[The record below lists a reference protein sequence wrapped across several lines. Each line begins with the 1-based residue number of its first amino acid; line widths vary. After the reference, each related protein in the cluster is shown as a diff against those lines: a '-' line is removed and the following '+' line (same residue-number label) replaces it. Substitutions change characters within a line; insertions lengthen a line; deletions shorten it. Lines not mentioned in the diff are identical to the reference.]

1 MSYAN
6 SFIFSMLFA
15 FISIKVV
22 NYFFYKRKVYAS
34 KNAKE
39 WMSFGI
45 SVLFLNL
52 IPLLTKGDMTNR
64 SGDKVD
70 PLAYFYFSLPVF
82 LVSVWISA
90 FQERKERNK
99 ES

>member
-6 SFIFSMLFA
+6 SFIVSMLLA

-22 NYFFYKRKVYAS
+22 NYLFYKRKVYAS
-34 KNAKE
+34 KNARE

-82 LVSVWISA
+82 LVCVWISA